1 MAQDDGT
8 AIKVF
13 AVADTG
19 DDIINAIIFP
29 VKAVDGPLNWIIATG
44 EHTGDDLVII
54 VAIRRPE
61 EEHFIAGE
69 LFYFFMDRHDF
80 IPNLRVGELAH
91 IFVVLTMIAKIVS
104 GFIDCPDIIR
114 VRFYPAAGHEK
125 RGMYVVFGQN
135 FQNT

>member
-29 VKAVDGPLNWIIATG
+29 VKTVDGPLNWIIATG
-44 EHTGDDLVII
+44 RAHRCDLVII

-69 LFYFFMDRHDF
+69 LFYFLWTDM
-80 IPNLRVGELAH
+80 ISSLNSVSESWAH

-114 VRFYPAAGHEK
+114 VRILPS
-125 RGMYVVFGQN
+125 RRS
-135 FQNT
+135 

>member
-1 MAQDDGT
+1 
-8 AIKVF
+8 
-13 AVADTG
+13 
-19 DDIINAIIFP
+19 
-29 VKAVDGPLNWIIATG
+29 
-44 EHTGDDLVII
+44 
-54 VAIRRPE
+54 
-61 EEHFIAGE
+61 
-69 LFYFFMDRHDF
+69 MDRHDF

-135 FQNT
+135 FQNTWGIVIAPGGIKGNGNLWFLCVYAVDGKFFSVDSIADGNRTVGHLKINC

>member
-44 EHTGDDLVII
+44 E
-54 VAIRRPE
+54 
-61 EEHFIAGE
+61 
-69 LFYFFMDRHDF
+69 
-80 IPNLRVGELAH
+80 
-91 IFVVLTMIAKIVS
+91 
-104 GFIDCPDIIR
+104 
-114 VRFYPAAGHEK
+114 
-125 RGMYVVFGQN
+125 
-135 FQNT
+135 